1 MGAIPRS
8 PWQTLSAGCARKS
21 WSRRRSVNDMTIE
34 DWRKKIDEMDLK
46 IVELINQRAA
56 AAREIGKLKNN
67 TNLPIYEPEREKK
80 ILEAVKKA
88 NKGPLPDSEV
98 QHVFERIIDLTLKL
112 LLQEIQRQEQ
122 PAGGWIQLVLEG
134 NV

>member
-1 MGAIPRS
+1 
-8 PWQTLSAGCARKS
+8 
-21 WSRRRSVNDMTIE
+21 MTIE

-98 QHVFERIIDLTLKL
+98 QHVFERIIDVMRKL
-112 LLQEIQRQEQ
+112 QQQEIHRKQTPSSRETEFD
-122 PAGGWIQLVLEG
+122 LEV
-134 NV
+134 NE

>member
-1 MGAIPRS
+1 
-8 PWQTLSAGCARKS
+8 
-21 WSRRRSVNDMTIE
+21 MTIE

-67 TNLPIYEPEREKK
+67 TNLPIYEPDREKK

-88 NKGPLPDSEV
+88 NKGPLPDREV
-98 QHVFERIIDLTLKL
+98 QHVFERIIDVMRKL
-112 LLQEIQRQEQ
+112 QQQEIHRKQAPSSGETEFD
-122 PAGGWIQLVLEG
+122 LEV
-134 NV
+134 NE

>member
-1 MGAIPRS
+1 
-8 PWQTLSAGCARKS
+8 
-21 WSRRRSVNDMTIE
+21 MTIE
-34 DWRKKIDEMDLK
+34 DWRKRIDEMDLK

-98 QHVFERIIDLTLKL
+98 QHVFERIIDVMRKL
-112 LLQEIQRQEQ
+112 QQQEIHRKQAPSSGETEFD
-122 PAGGWIQLVLEG
+122 LEV
-134 NV
+134 NE

>member
-1 MGAIPRS
+1 
-8 PWQTLSAGCARKS
+8 
-21 WSRRRSVNDMTIE
+21 MTIE

-67 TNLPIYEPEREKK
+67 TNLPIYEPQREKK

-88 NKGPLPDSEV
+88 NRGPLPDSEV
-98 QHVFERIIDLTLKL
+98 QHVFERIIDVMRKL
-112 LLQEIQRQEQ
+112 QQQEIHRKQAPSSGETEFD
-122 PAGGWIQLVLEG
+122 LEV
-134 NV
+134 NE

>member
-1 MGAIPRS
+1 
-8 PWQTLSAGCARKS
+8 
-21 WSRRRSVNDMTIE
+21 MTIE

-46 IVELINQRAA
+46 LVELINQRAA

-98 QHVFERIIDLTLKL
+98 QHVFERIIDVMRKL
-112 LLQEIQRQEQ
+112 QQQEIHRQQTPSSGVTE
-122 PAGGWIQLVLEG
+122 LDREVNE
-134 NV
+134 

>member
-1 MGAIPRS
+1 
-8 PWQTLSAGCARKS
+8 
-21 WSRRRSVNDMTIE
+21 MTIE

-46 IVELINQRAA
+46 LVELINQRAA

-98 QHVFERIIDLTLKL
+98 QHVFERIIDVMRKL
-112 LLQEIQRQEQ
+112 QQQEIHRKQTPSSGETEFD
-122 PAGGWIQLVLEG
+122 LEV
-134 NV
+134 NE

>member
-1 MGAIPRS
+1 
-8 PWQTLSAGCARKS
+8 
-21 WSRRRSVNDMTIE
+21 MTIE

-88 NKGPLPDSEV
+88 NRGPLPDSEV
-98 QHVFERIIDLTLKL
+98 QHVFERIIDVMRKL
-112 LLQEIQRQEQ
+112 QQQEIHRKQAPSSGETEFD
-122 PAGGWIQLVLEG
+122 LEV
-134 NV
+134 NE

>member
-1 MGAIPRS
+1 
-8 PWQTLSAGCARKS
+8 
-21 WSRRRSVNDMTIE
+21 MTIE

-46 IVELINQRAA
+46 LVELINQRAA

-88 NKGPLPDSEV
+88 NRGPLPDSEV
-98 QHVFERIIDLTLKL
+98 QHVFERIIDVMRKL
-112 LLQEIQRQEQ
+112 QQQEIHRKQSASSGETEFD
-122 PAGGWIQLVLEG
+122 LEV
-134 NV
+134 NE

>member
-1 MGAIPRS
+1 
-8 PWQTLSAGCARKS
+8 
-21 WSRRRSVNDMTIE
+21 MTIE

-80 ILEAVKKA
+80 ILDAVKKA
-88 NKGPLPDSEV
+88 NRGPLPDSEV
-98 QHVFERIIDLTLKL
+98 QHVFERIIDVMRKL
-112 LLQEIQRQEQ
+112 QQQEIHRKQAASSGETE
-122 PAGGWIQLVLEG
+122 LDMEVNE
-134 NV
+134 